1 MKFDYCI
8 GNPAYNADFTNS
20 GDNGNYA
27 APVYNDFLDAAYEV
41 SNKVEMI
48 HPARF
53 LFNAGST
60 PKKWNSKMLNDEHF
74 KVLKY
79 EPNSSNVFSNTDIMG
94 GIAISY
100 HDNNK
105 NFGKI
110 EVFTPY
116 DELNSL
122 LKKVKP
128 MTDKGTFDSIITGR
142 GVYKLSKLALEEYP
156 EIESIQSKG
165 HKFDVGS
172 GAFKILKDC
181 IFFENKPETN
191 EEYVRFLGL
200 SNNKR
205 DYFWTEEKYQNVP
218 DSFYHYKVFIP
229 QANGSRAL
237 GEAGATP
244 LIGEPVIGLP
254 HEGATE
260 TFLSI
265 GCFETEQEA
274 KACLKYIKGKFARS
288 MLGILKITQANTRDK
303 WKYVPIQDFTST
315 SDIDWSKSIPEI
327 DQQLYRK
334 YGLSEEEINF
344 IETHVKEMN

>member
-1 MKFDYCI
+1 M
-8 GNPAYNADFTNS
+8 
-20 GDNGNYA
+20 
-27 APVYNDFLDAAYEV
+27 
-41 SNKVEMI
+41 
-48 HPARF
+48 
-53 LFNAGST
+53 
-60 PKKWNSKMLNDEHF
+60 
-74 KVLKY
+74 
-79 EPNSSNVFSNTDIMG
+79 
-94 GIAISY
+94 
-100 HDNNK
+100 
-105 NFGKI
+105 
-110 EVFTPY
+110 
-116 DELNSL
+116 
-122 LKKVKP
+122 
-128 MTDKGTFDSIITGR
+128 
-142 GVYKLSKLALEEYP
+142 
-156 EIESIQSKG
+156 
-165 HKFDVGS
+165 
-172 GAFKILKDC
+172 
-181 IFFENKPETN
+181 
-191 EEYVRFLGL
+191 RFLGL
-200 SNNKR
+200 SNSKR
-205 DYFWTEEKYQNVP
+205 AYFWAEEKYQNVP

-303 WKYVPIQDFTST
+303 WKYVPLQNFTSN

-344 IETHVKEMN
+344 IETNVKEMN